1 MKMILYRYDGER
13 NRLDKRS
20 RMTGATETID
30 FNYIYESFDPAETD
44 LKLKTNPTMSDVDYS
59 MFNYASIGDNFYY
72 VKPRYDQQGNL
83 VFHIKREPLMTCREA
98 IMKLQVQ
105 AVRSNKGDAGISTD
119 NFTARH
125 TKFVTDL
132 IGTEWPGRPGYMLT
146 CAGTA
151 GSAPVPTEIKPTA
164 TETTNKVGEL

>member
-72 VKPRYDQQGNL
+72 LKPRYDQHGNL
-83 VFHIKREPLMTCREA
+83 VFHIKRDPLMTFREA

-105 AVRSNKGDAGISTD
+105 AIRSNKGDPGISTD

-151 GSAPVPTEIKPTA
+151 GSAPVPTEIKPTS
-164 TETTNKVGEL
+164 TSVEKGE

>member
-59 MFNYASIGDNFYY
+59 MFNYASIGENFYY
-72 VKPRYDQQGNL
+72 VKARYDQQGNL
-83 VFHIKREPLMTCREA
+83 VFHIKRDPLMTFREA

-105 AVRSNKGDAGISTD
+105 AVRSNRGDPGISTD

-151 GSAPVPTEIKPTA
+151 GSAPLPPTPTSV
-164 TETTNKVGEL
+164 EKGE

>member
-1 MKMILYRYDGER
+1 MILYRYDGER

-83 VFHIKREPLMTCREA
+83 VFHIKRDPLMTFREA

-105 AVRSNKGDAGISTD
+105 AVRSNKGDPGISTD

-125 TKFVTDL
+125 TKYVTDL
-132 IGTEWPGRPGYMLT
+132 LGTEWPGRPGYMLT

-151 GSAPVPTEIKPTA
+151 GSAPVPTEIKAASTSV
-164 TETTNKVGEL
+164 EKGE

>member
-1 MKMILYRYDGER
+1 MKMTLYRYDGER

-30 FNYIYESFDPAETD
+30 FNYVYESFDPAETD
-44 LKLKTNPTMSDVDYS
+44 LKLKTNPTMSNVDYS
-59 MFNYASIGDNFYY
+59 MFNYASIDDNFYY
-72 VKPRYDQQGNL
+72 VNPRYDAQGKL
-83 VFHIKREPLMTCREA
+83 VFHIKRDPLMTFREA

-105 AVRSNKGDAGISTD
+105 AVRSNKGDPGISTD

-125 TKFVTDL
+125 TKYVHDVLGTD
-132 IGTEWPGRPGYMLT
+132 WPGQTGYILT

-151 GSAPVPTEIKPTA
+151 GSAPISTEVEK
-164 TETTNKVGEL
+164 GE

>member
-72 VKPRYDQQGNL
+72 VKPRYD
-83 VFHIKREPLMTCREA
+83 
-98 IMKLQVQ
+98 
-105 AVRSNKGDAGISTD
+105 
-119 NFTARH
+119 
-125 TKFVTDL
+125 
-132 IGTEWPGRPGYMLT
+132 
-146 CAGTA
+146 
-151 GSAPVPTEIKPTA
+151 
-164 TETTNKVGEL
+164 